1 MEIIKADHTA
11 AILSDPEFLG
21 SYCGHLANG
30 GDAPTYCLERKLR
43 YSDVLAWISRDE
55 DRRIAV
61 GNAESAGAKWY
72 IASII
77 KELRNVGMIDI
88 GRAYDSLGRL
98 LPIDQIP
105 PEVRSAIV
113 AIESEELYNDQ
124 PDGVRQL
131 IGYTKRV
138 KFSDKLKALE
148 MLGKHLQM
156 FIDTSRVIHAGK
168 VTLEDLISA
177 SNTEVE
183 GGKSISDGNGSETST
198 GT

>member
-1 MEIIKADHTA
+1 M
-11 AILSDPEFLG
+11 LSDPEFLDK
-21 SYCGHLANG
+21 YCGHLANG
-30 GDAPTYCLERKLR
+30 GDGPTYCLERNVR

-113 AIESEELYNDQ
+113 AIESEELYDNQ
-124 PDGVRQL
+124 SEGAREL

-148 MLGKHLQM
+148 LLGKHLQM
-156 FIDTSRVIHAGK
+156 FIDTSRVIHQGK

-177 SNTEVE
+177 SNTEQI
-183 GGKSISDGNGSETST
+183 GASNGKSLPESNGVEKNS
-198 GT
+198 